1 VRCFRSRDT
10 AAVVKRTPDRVSS
23 TSAVEVTVAA
33 VFYLGVG
40 YTVLRWFLD
49 SNNGLNS
56 EWEL

>member
-1 VRCFRSRDT
+1 MG
-10 AAVVKRTPDRVSS
+10 
-23 TSAVEVTVAA
+23 AVEVTVAG

-49 SNNGLNS
+49 SNDGLNS